1 PDRGAATGEARPG
14 GGANRGRHRWPGRG
28 RPGRRR
34 RHGPATSRRP
44 GGSCFATTRD
54 QTACGEQ
61 GATPQ
66 ATRGQMN
73 PSRLFI
79 LRPVATTLLMVAIL
93 LAGVFAYRL
102 LPISALPQVD
112 YPTIQ
117 TFTFYPG
124 ASPEAMAS
132 SVTAPPQRQFGQIPG
147 VKQMLSPSS
156 RGAPVITL
164 PFDLTLPPH
173 VAQQGGQAA
182 IHAGL

>member
-1 PDRGAATGEARPG
+1 RPD

-34 RHGPATSRRP
+34 RHGPAASRRP

-66 ATRGQMN
+66 AARGQMN

-102 LPISALPQVD
+102 LPISVVAPVG
-112 YPTIQ
+112 YPTIP
-117 TFTFYPG
+117 TFTFCRAG
-124 ASPEAMAS
+124 RPE
-132 SVTAPPQRQFGQIPG
+132 
-147 VKQMLSPSS
+147 
-156 RGAPVITL
+156 
-164 PFDLTLPPH
+164 
-173 VAQQGGQAA
+173 
-182 IHAGL
+182 